1 MVLNIKKRD
10 MKKEKKIVYGIEIV
24 KPWSKE
30 MYDHNEM
37 VAEAVRILVTQRWE
51 NALNEFQD
59 KLEVGIVDYDMSELE
74 WISEAPKS
82 LKDIQR
88 AITCYGFGYGYDVER
103 VSRIVEQ
110 ELEDAPLYRLNEIAE
125 ELELDLKVG
134 FVGFN

>member
-1 MVLNIKKRD
+1 
-10 MKKEKKIVYGIEIV
+10 MKKEIKTQYGIQIV

-51 NALNEFQD
+51 NELNAFEETLGEFAED
-59 KLEVGIVDYDMSELE
+59 VE

>member
-1 MVLNIKKRD
+1 MVLNIKKKRD
-10 MKKEKKIVYGIEIV
+10 MKKEKKVVYGIEIT

-37 VAEAVRILVTQRWE
+37 VADAVRILVTQRWE
-51 NALNEFQD
+51 NELNAFEEELGEEF
-59 KLEVGIVDYDMSELE
+59 MSDTE
-74 WISEAPKS
+74 WSVLATAEMKE
-82 LKDIQR
+82 IQR
-88 AITCYGFGYGYDVER
+88 AITCYGFGYGYDVAEVSKR
-103 VSRIVEQ
+103 VIQ

>member
-1 MVLNIKKRD
+1 
-10 MKKEKKIVYGIEIV
+10 MKKEIKTQYGIQIT

-30 MYDHNEM
+30 MYAHNEM
-37 VAEAVRILVTQRWE
+37 VAEAMRILVTQRWE
-51 NALNEFQD
+51 NALNAFEETLSDEFAED
-59 KLEVGIVDYDMSELE
+59 VEYAVLATAEMK
-74 WISEAPKS
+74 K
-82 LKDIQR
+82 IQR
-88 AITCYGFGYGYDVER
+88 AVTVYMFGYGYDVAR